1 MTIRPALLAATA
13 AVAVVSL
20 AACGGSSSNTAT
32 GGSQPTGQ
40 ASSQAS
46 GSGTGQGAGGFAGR
60 NPGTSGKIAAISG
73 KTLQVQ
79 NQTDGQVAVSYT
91 AKTAITAQV
100 AASLAD
106 VKVGSCVTVTPVM
119 SASGAPSAKS
129 GASSTGP
136 LAAGNVRISQ
146 PTNGSCLGGL
156 GTMRPG
162 GAGGA
167 GGAGGSASGFP
178 SGRPSGFPTK
188 LPSGFG
194 SGGPGGGRSFAFGAN
209 GKVTAVSA
217 TGFTVASQFP
227 GASSQAPRDTTVTVS
242 GSTTYTTTK
251 PGTAAALKVGKCVTA
266 TGASDDT
273 GAVTADRLVVSDPVD
288 GACTGGFMIHRGAAG
303 GTGQGGTGTSDGGA
317 A

>member
-20 AACGGSSSNTAT
+20 AACGGSSANTAT
-32 GGSQPTGQ
+32 GNQPTGQ
-40 ASSQAS
+40 ATSQAS
-46 GSGTGQGAGGFAGR
+46 GSGSGSGSGQGAGGFAGR

-106 VKVGSCVTVTPVM
+106 VKVGSCVTVTPVV
-119 SASGAPSAKS
+119 SASGVTSAKPS
-129 GASSTGP
+129 TGSTGSTGP

-156 GTMRPG
+156 GGMRP
-162 GAGGA
+162 
-167 GGAGGSASGFP
+167 GGAGGSASGSA

-188 LPSGFG
+188 VPSGFG
-194 SGGPGGGRSFAFGAN
+194 SGGPGGGRSFVFGAN

-227 GASSQAPRDTTVTVS
+227 GTSSQAPRDTTVTVS

-273 GAVTADRLVVSDPVD
+273 GAVAADRLVVSDPVD
-288 GACTGGFMIHRGAAG
+288 GTCTGGFMIRQGAAG